1 VALHAGVCMHG
12 HMKDGYMAASSD
24 ETTQQAFDVLHQ
36 NNYNTEDSLLH
47 LVKKP
52 IVGRLYNKKNWSK
65 EHSLLF
71 AKGMRQF
78 GKNFRK
84 IKKELLPNKEIY
96 QLIEYYYYWKKTTA
110 GLSSRS
116 TRKQRKQFHIRMC
129 RSMLKGGDNNNTSPE
144 REFSKIQMNIFE
156 IHCNFS
162 LVDLSSGDEEDMEE
176 DGEKCFR
183 YVFTCIPA
191 LVWYHWYMKSI
202 TTLMLH
208 VNSCENIYLSCCCND
223 IYCCCY

>member
-1 VALHAGVCMHG
+1 
-12 HMKDGYMAASSD
+12 MKDGYMAASSD

-144 REFSKIQMNIFE
+144 REFI
-156 IHCNFS
+156 
-162 LVDLSSGDEEDMEE
+162 DLSSGDEEDMEE
-176 DGEKCFR
+176 DGEKCFSFHACR
-183 YVFTCIPA
+183 HCYCTESANWHHGGSERAILCSTCLIYFRKYGSMRPITGECGSCDGHVIPAFTC
-191 LVWYHWYMKSI
+191 
-202 TTLMLH
+202 H
-208 VNSCENIYLSCCCND
+208 VI
-223 IYCCCY
+223 